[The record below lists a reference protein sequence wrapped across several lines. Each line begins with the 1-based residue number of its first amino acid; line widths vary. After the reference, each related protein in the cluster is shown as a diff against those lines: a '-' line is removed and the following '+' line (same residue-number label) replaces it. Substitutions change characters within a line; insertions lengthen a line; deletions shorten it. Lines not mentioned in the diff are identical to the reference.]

1 MVDIDVRLLH
11 HSRMTPVGIAP
22 LTGLGGLA
30 LHGGTGWLTHK
41 FGTSVDQITQM
52 NLILA
57 DGSVRDL
64 DSSSRDDD
72 DDRVLFFAARGAVS
86 LLGICNNFSLRTYP
100 MEMVTGGFWMMADD
114 ASTLV
119 FVN

>member
-1 MVDIDVRLLH
+1 
-11 HSRMTPVGIAP
+11 MTPVGIAP

-41 FGTSVDQITQM
+41 FGTAVDQITQM
-52 NLILA
+52 KIILA

-72 DDRVLFFAARGAVS
+72 RELFLAARSAVS
-86 LLGICNNFSLRTYP
+86 LLGIC
-100 MEMVTGGFWMMADD
+100 VK
-114 ASTLV
+114 TLMCS
-119 FVN
+119 